1 MSTIFDCKG
10 GGTNQLVTLDT
21 ETLSKWSDA
30 VVLSIGVTGG
40 DITIP
45 TTFNELIESGS
56 FIKLDAKDQSILGRK
71 TSPDTVDWW
80 RKQSQENKIAS
91 FYPCENDIK
100 ISQLKG
106 ILIKKFEELCG
117 TGNRVY
123 ADRNLFDFSK
133 LQHMFEETLK
143 TEIPWDYHNLFDF
156 ATMFKSWGVGCY
168 ASIFPNDIPPR
179 FGFIYHDPLHDA
191 ALDWLRTQHA
201 LVKIGVLDFGEEYK
215 FNGLFYEK
223 L

>member
-1 MSTIFDCKG
+1 MQNIFDCKG
-10 GGTNQLVTLDT
+10 GGTNNLISLDT

-45 TTFNELIESGS
+45 TTFEQLLERGS
-56 FIKLDAKDQSILGRK
+56 FIKLDSREQKRLGRI
-71 TSPDTVDWW
+71 TSADTVAWW
-80 RKQSQENKIAS
+80 KTQNKENIIKS
-91 FYPCENDIK
+91 FLPSDNDIL
-100 ISQLKG
+100 ITTLKE
-106 ILIKKFEELCG
+106 LLAQKFVDLCG
-117 TGNRVY
+117 EGNRVY

-143 TEIPWDYHNLFDF
+143 TEIPWDYHNLNDF
-156 ATMFKSWGVGCY
+156 STMFKSWGVGRY
-168 ASIFPNDIPPR
+168 ATIFPNDIPPR
-179 FGFIYHDPLHDA
+179 FGFMYHDPLHDA

-201 LVKIGVLDFGEEYK
+201 LVKIGVLDFGDSYR

-223 L
+223 I